1 MFITVISLQA
11 RNGLEKLVYHPVGFQ
26 FLEKERET
34 SFPIVPVIAEHLDRK
49 EEIEVIA
56 VRFKNQDV
64 ADNYQY
70 FLGELKELGIGEEQ
84 IKVVEMPENQNND
97 TIEQVFMDLIRAIP
111 NHSEIRACVTF
122 GTKPI
127 SVVIT
132 TALSLIDKLLSDVE
146 VDGIYYGEIPR
157 VDGKAKKEEA
167 KIYDMSILMEL
178 GGVINQLYEMD
189 FNDPLSSLEQLL
201 R

>member
-1 MFITVISLQA
+1 MKKVFITVISLQA

-157 VDGKAKKEEA
+157 SEEHT
-167 KIYDMSILMEL
+167 SEL
-178 GGVINQLYEMD
+178 Q
-189 FNDPLSSLEQLL
+189 SQ